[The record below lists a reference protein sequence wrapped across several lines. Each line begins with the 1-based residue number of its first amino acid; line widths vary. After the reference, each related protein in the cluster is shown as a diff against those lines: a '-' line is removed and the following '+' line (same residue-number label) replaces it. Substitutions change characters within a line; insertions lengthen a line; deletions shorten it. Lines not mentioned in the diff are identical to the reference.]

1 MGLNNGV
8 EGFTGE
14 VTVLAVVLL
23 AASVLVPMVDVVTT
37 GVAVLVLE
45 LVTCEVEE
53 ETDVGVKLAPDR
65 NLLTLD
71 KRGVGL
77 TTTGV
82 GSAVCVVADSA
93 VCLAVGAGE
102 GGKSNRTSCFFEE
115 SVACDGMEGC
125 LRADV
130 AGFDVLNTA
139 TVLGASLTTPL
150 F

>member
-14 VTVLAVVLL
+14 VTALVVVLL
-23 AASVLVPMVDVVTT
+23 AASVLVLTVGVVATCA
-37 GVAVLVLE
+37 AVLVLE
-45 LVTCEVEE
+45 LVTCGVEG
-53 ETDVGVKLAPDR
+53 ETDVWVKLAPDR

-77 TTTGV
+77 TTTGA
-82 GSAVCVVADSA
+82 GSVVCVAADSA

-115 SVACDGMEGC
+115 SVACDGVEGC